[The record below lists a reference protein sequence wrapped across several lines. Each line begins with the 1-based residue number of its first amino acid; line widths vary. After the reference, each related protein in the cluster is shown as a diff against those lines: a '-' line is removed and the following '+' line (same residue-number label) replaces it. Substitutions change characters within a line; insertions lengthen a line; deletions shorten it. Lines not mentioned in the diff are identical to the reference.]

1 MVPVPIPPP
10 DQGRPKQRPAAHTP
24 GDAARPC
31 GSFRDRSTG
40 EVSIVRNFATV
51 EISEDD
57 HDMGMGQN
65 PGT

>member
-24 GDAARPC
+24 GDAETLWEFPWPFHWS
-31 GSFRDRSTG
+31 GFD
-40 EVSIVRNFATV
+40 VRNFATV

-57 HDMGMGQN
+57 HDMGVSIKN
-65 PGT
+65 RT